1 MIVFENIEFIGVS
14 GDWGAQIGWLSA
26 PVPEAAIGLILH
38 RMPVFR
44 QVDTGEISFGM
55 PLVPGDLLGSRYS
68 CLTFDSDR
76 HRRRLL
82 GALEAALRAAH
93 PEIFESE
100 GPR

>member
-1 MIVFENIEFIGVS
+1 
-14 GDWGAQIGWLSA
+14 
-26 PVPEAAIGLILH
+26 
-38 RMPVFR
+38 
-44 QVDTGEISFGM
+44 
-55 PLVPGDLLGSRYS
+55 VPGDLPGPRYS
-68 CLTFDSDR
+68 RFTFDSDR